1 MNNELK
7 SCLNRTASRKKKV
20 RFSLFNQIYIIPNR
34 DQLKLLKNDPLTFDK
49 EVVFLV
55 NQEKKGRFMVSI
67 IEDNSEKT

>member
-20 RFSLFNQIYIIPNR
+20 RFSRFNQIYIIPNR
-34 DQLKLLKNDPLTFDK
+34 DQLKLLENDPLTFDK
-49 EVVFLV
+49 EVLII
-55 NQEKKGRFMVSI
+55 NQEKKGRFTIST